1 MYDTLGHFF
10 QKPDRVPVDALDR
23 LVLIERGRERLMH
36 EAHFAMNLGACI
48 VRQKR
53 DRPDGIADVQRGRE
67 AMPVH
72 RFQNPPTIH
81 APRGYTHVV
90 DATTPGRTVYVSG
103 QVGIAQDGKIA
114 TDFRAQAVQ
123 SLENLKA
130 ALAAAG
136 AGLEHVVKITNYFV
150 DISHIAIFREVR
162 DRYFDTKAPPASTAV
177 QIVKLAMPEL
187 LFEIEATAVVPDK

>member
-1 MYDTLGHFF
+1 
-10 QKPDRVPVDALDR
+10 
-23 LVLIERGRERLMH
+23 
-36 EAHFAMNLGACI
+36 
-48 VRQKR
+48 
-53 DRPDGIADVQRGRE
+53 
-67 AMPVH
+67 MPVH

-90 DATTPGRTVYVSG
+90 DATAPGRTVYVSG

-162 DRYFDTKAPPASTAV
+162 DSYFDTKAPPASTAV

-187 LFEIEATAVVPDK
+187 LFEIEATAVVPDKKLWQRRNRYGPAQLGKTLPAASSACCSAVRPGACGWTGARFE

>member
-1 MYDTLGHFF
+1 MPLT
-10 QKPDRVPVDALDR
+10 ALI
-23 LVLIERGRERLMH
+23 LIERGRERLMH

-48 VRQKR
+48 VKQKR
-53 DRPDGIADVQRGRE
+53 DPPGGTVDVQRGGK

-81 APRGYTHVV
+81 APCGYTHVV
-90 DATTPGRTVYVSG
+90 DATTPARTVYVSG
-103 QVGIAQDGKIA
+103 LVGIAPDAKIA
-114 TDFRAQAVQ
+114 TVFRAQAVQ
-123 SLENLKA
+123 SLENLTA

-136 AGLEHVVKITNYFV
+136 AGLEHVVKIPNYFV